1 MTGILTSI
9 LPKKSKT
16 NSANCESKT
25 MDNIQ
30 EIYLVTLRNNKGQ
43 LRKVK
48 ILARSCDH
56 AMILSE
62 KDGWLPWDATKTIKN
77 EILKTKKNTQSIDC

>member
-1 MTGILTSI
+1 
-9 LPKKSKT
+9 
-16 NSANCESKT
+16 

-77 EILKTKKNTQSIDC
+77 EILKTKKNTVDLLLKRTE